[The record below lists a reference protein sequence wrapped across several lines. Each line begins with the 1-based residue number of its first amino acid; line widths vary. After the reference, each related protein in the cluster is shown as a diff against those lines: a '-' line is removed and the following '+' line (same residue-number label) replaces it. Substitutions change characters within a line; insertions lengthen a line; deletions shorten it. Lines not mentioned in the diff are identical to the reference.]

1 MAEDESLEI
10 TRKAVKKW
18 KDKRGALIM
27 ALHEI
32 QGMYGYI
39 PWKHAKVVAE
49 EMGVALARI
58 YEVLTFYN
66 FFKLESPGKYIVSLC
81 DGTACHIKGS
91 TSVLQAFSDALKIK
105 AGETT
110 PDKLFHLQ
118 VVRCLGCC
126 GLAPVVVVNGKTYGR
141 VSVADVP
148 AIIKE
153 WRDKEDNQK
162 DNKEQSSDTQKQEQT
177 EQGAA

>member
-18 KDKRGALIM
+18 KDKRGSLIM

-39 PWKHAKVVAE
+39 PWEHAKVVAE

-66 FFKLESPGKYIVSLC
+66 FFKLESPGKYIISLC

-91 TSVLQAFSDALKIK
+91 SSVLQAFSDALKIK
-105 AGETT
+105 TGETT

-141 VSVADVP
+141 VSPADVP
-148 AIIKE
+148 AIIQE
-153 WRDKEDNQK
+153 WREKEAGVQESKDNQK
-162 DNKEQSSDTQKQEQT
+162 QT